1 MFSQT
6 LLVKNKDLILATV
19 FILSGIT
26 TQLFEYDFISMET
39 LNKLWPEIIDG
50 LNEVLQVVKSFFFK
64 VA

>member
-1 MFSQT
+1 MFSQI

-19 FILSGIT
+19 FILTGIT
-26 TQLFEYDFISMET
+26 TQLFEYDFISMKT

-50 LNEVLQVVKSFFFK
+50 LKEVLQGVKSFFFK

>member
-26 TQLFEYDFISMET
+26 TQIFEYDFISMET
-39 LNKLWPEIIDG
+39 LNKLWLEVIDG
-50 LNEVLQVVKSFFFK
+50 LNEVLQIVKGFFFK